1 MKYLFV
7 FVSLMEAHR
16 EIEIRRRLYYNSKL
30 KGIPFKISESRLG
43 IISGAR

>member
-7 FVSLMEAHR
+7 FVSLMKL
-16 EIEIRRRLYYNSKL
+16 IEKLKFDGVYNSKL